1 MGLTAVFVQE
11 TWSMKSLGKTFPVL
25 MDWLELLDLAD
36 TFELLAANVDGG
48 LNYLIYFSLIVD
60 PVLLP

>member
-1 MGLTAVFVQE
+1 
-11 TWSMKSLGKTFPVL
+11 MKSLGKTFPVL